1 MLYNIAPEK
10 EEITLFTEHPP
21 EDLSNIALADQY
33 FLEVCNVPQV
43 KARIE
48 SLQINHTWLEL

>member
-21 EDLSNIALADQY
+21 EDLSNIALAD
-33 FLEVCNVPQV
+33 
-43 KARIE
+43 
-48 SLQINHTWLEL
+48 